1 MNKSFA
7 IIAAVGLTVTAIA
20 GPTHYSKLGI
30 VTAARKLGRLNTMN
44 AWIQQAGY
52 WNEWLACQVFSDDYE
67 GFDTITNA
75 VVASGLA
82 TSAEISAVLEAS
94 RVENVEARL
103 RALVESDKSLR
114 ERYHGGKIGQYILT
128 NSWHTVI
135 RPPRPDGTVVTNVMP
150 IIIRVD
156 LYGDGTVW
164 TNGTARPITPVDPE
178 AKKKAEREAWERRE
192 AVIRAWEAANLPP
205 DLAELRRKQ
214 REAERRAKE
223 AED

>member
-1 MNKSFA
+1 MNKLLA

-20 GPTHYSKLGI
+20 GPAHYSKLGI
-30 VTAARKLGRLNTMN
+30 VTGARKLGRLDAMN
-44 AWIQQAGY
+44 VWIQNAGY
-52 WNEWLACQVFSDDYE
+52 WNEWLAAQVFSDEYP
-67 GFDTITNA
+67 GFADITNA

-82 TSAEISAVLEAS
+82 TGDEIAAVLEAS

-103 RALVESDKSLR
+103 RALVESDKGLR

-214 REAERRAKE
+214 REAARQPQEQ
-223 AED
+223 